1 MPHPQHSASS
11 REAALGWVRHPK
23 HPFRLL
29 LYLEWILL
37 GIAVLSTF
45 SAPWT
50 GGRRRPWMVDTGW
63 IEPWPAG
70 VFLGIGLFAA
80 MGLRLPWRQGRWQ
93 QVAYT
98 ALGFGLSG
106 WVGLLSG
113 RNSNSF
119 SALLLIVVI
128 RGCLLFPWRGRLLVA
143 GLAYGSFLLRLALG
157 IRRIYEVGQR
167 IGPPAPMRRLSTE
180 QVQTLVLNL
189 SLNSALL
196 FGLVLIFVVLMVGAL
211 LTERQ
216 SRDRLAVAH
225 DRLRRYALLIE
236 DQATLQERN
245 RIAREI
251 HDSVGHALTAQSI
264 QLENV
269 ALWLSQN
276 LAQATHHLQT
286 ARQLGKDALQNVR
299 QSVATLRAHPLQQ
312 RSLTDALRQVIQEF
326 EGTTAIPV
334 TVQLSLDTQQPL
346 EQATACYRITQEALT
361 NIAKHSHATQV
372 SLSLAEYESEIQ
384 LNIKDNGSG
393 FNLDQNTT
401 GFGLQSMRER
411 AEALG
416 GTFKLFS
423 QPEQGCSVQV
433 TLPRSHLSS

>member
-1 MPHPQHSASS
+1 M
-11 REAALGWVRHPK
+11 GWMQRPK

-45 SAPWT
+45 SAPFM
-50 GGRRRPWMVDTGW
+50 GGRRRPWMVDAGW
-63 IEPWPAG
+63 GEPWPVG
-70 VFLGIGLFAA
+70 VFLGIGLFA
-80 MGLRLPWRQGRWQ
+80 MTGLRLPWQQGRWQ
-93 QVAYT
+93 QIAYT
-98 ALGFGLSG
+98 ALGFGLSW
-106 WVGLLSG
+106 WVALLSG

-143 GLAYGSFLLRLALG
+143 GLAYSSFLLRLALG

-167 IGPPAPMRRLSTE
+167 IGPPSPLRRFSTE

-189 SLNSALL
+189 SLNAALL
-196 FGLVLIFVVLMVGAL
+196 FGLVLIFVLMMVGAL

-216 SRDRLAVAH
+216 SRDRLTVAN

-236 DQATLQERN
+236 NQATLQERN

-251 HDSVGHALTAQSI
+251 HDSVGHSLTAQSI

-269 ALWLSQN
+269 AMWLPQDA
-276 LAQATHHLQT
+276 AQATTHLQT
-286 ARQLGKDALQNVR
+286 ARQLGKEALQNVR
-299 QSVATLRAHPLQQ
+299 QSVATLRAHPLQHQ
-312 RSLTDALRQVIQEF
+312 SLTDALQQLAQEF
-326 EGTTAIPV
+326 EGTTGIPV
-334 TVQLSLDTQQPL
+334 AMEVQLDSVQPL
-346 EQATACYRITQEALT
+346 EQTTALYRITQEAFT
-361 NIAKHSHATQV
+361 NVSKHSHATQV
-372 SLSLAEYESEIQ
+372 MLTLHEQDTGMQ
-384 LNIKDNGSG
+384 LDIRDNGVG
-393 FNLDQNTT
+393 FYPLQNTT

-416 GTFKLFS
+416 GTFELYS
-423 QPEQGCSVQV
+423 ERGYGCRVSIL
-433 TLPRSHLSS
+433 LPRSQVTS